1 MCLNLIGKKEQ
12 ALLLRPT
19 RICSKLVYPVHL
31 HILKLMV
38 KFMLRVLQPQP
49 AMLTTAVLICKL
61 PIRMLQDALNPRELN
76 LEAELSEEIC

>member
-38 KFMLRVLQPQP
+38 KFMLRVLQLQP
-49 AMLTTAVLICKL
+49 AMLTTVVVDMQAAYT
-61 PIRMLQDALNPRELN
+61 DAAGR
-76 LEAELSEEIC
+76 SEP